1 MPTLDHDSD
10 TSLIQRC
17 ARGDERAWRSLVSRY
32 AGLVYAI
39 AREHGL
45 PEDVCDDAAQT
56 VFAALAQAIGSLS
69 DDRVIASWLRTA
81 TAREC
86 WRLVRIRKRTM
97 HAADPEAHAAVPP
110 DPQRLADLEAHQ
122 RLRDA
127 LDELGGRCRDL
138 LMLLFFGP
146 ADSAY
151 DRAERELSIP
161 RGSIGPTRRRCLAK
175 LADILGPVLGER

>member
-1 MPTLDHDSD
+1 MSD
-10 TSLIQRC
+10 ENDDSLIHRC

-45 PEDVCDDAAQT
+45 PEDACDDVAQT
-56 VFAALAQAIGSLS
+56 VFAALAAAVGSLS

-86 WRLVRIRKRTM
+86 WRMVRIRKRT
-97 HAADPEAHAAVPP
+97 ANSADPELHAAAPL

-122 RLRDA
+122 RVRDA
-127 LDELGGRCRDL
+127 LDDLGGRCREL
-138 LMLLFFGP
+138 LLLLFFGP
-146 ADSAY
+146 ADTAY
-151 DRAERELSIP
+151 DRVEHDLSMP

-175 LADILGPVLGER
+175 LAEILGPILGER